1 LHRVVHRPQANDY
14 DSPAVPDVLIYA
26 DTIRSPEMR
35 HEVAIVVPDP
45 FLYVEHDGSR
55 HTVSTSFEVARI
67 AALPAGPQAHALEEF
82 GFDEL
87 VASGI
92 PREEVDLAV
101 AVNACKALGVESA
114 AVPPSFPLAL
124 AERLREAGVELR
136 VDRDTFSTRRRVKS
150 ESQLAGIR
158 RAQRAAEAG
167 MDAAR
172 DLLRR
177 AHSNGNG
184 LVVDGES
191 LTVERVKQ
199 AMQRAFL
206 AHGVATDEF
215 IVAPGAQG
223 AMGHEM
229 GHGPISAGVPLVID
243 VWPKDPETGC
253 YADMTRTY
261 VVGDPPAEIV
271 EYHRLVKEALDRS
284 IAATR
289 AGVPGIEVFRLVC
302 DVFQAAGYPTQL
314 TKAPGEVL
322 ESGFFHGL
330 GHGVG
335 LEVHEP
341 PWLGRAP
348 GELVA
353 GDVVT
358 LEPGLYRQGF
368 GGVRLEDLVLV
379 TDEGAENLTDYPY
392 DLEP

>member
-1 LHRVVHRPQANDY
+1 MPE
-14 DSPAVPDVLIYA
+14 VLIYA
-26 DTIRSPEMR
+26 DSIRSPAMR
-35 HEVAIVVPDP
+35 REVPIPVPDP
-45 FLYVEHDGSR
+45 FLYVERDGSR
-55 HTVSTSFEVARI
+55 HTVSTAFEVARI
-67 AALPAGPQAHALEEF
+67 AAIDGAPQAHPVEEF

-87 VASGI
+87 IASGL

-101 AVNACKALGVESA
+101 AVEACKALGVSD
-114 AVPPSFPLAL
+114 AVVPMDFPLGL
-124 AERLREAGVELR
+124 AERLTAAGIR
-136 VDRDTFSTRRRVKS
+136 VRPDAETFAARRRAKTPAEV
-150 ESQLAGIR
+150 EGIR

-177 AHSNGNG
+177 AQSNGDG
-184 LVVDGES
+184 LLADGEL
-191 LTVERVKQ
+191 LTVERLKQ
-199 AMQRAFL
+199 AMQVAFL
-206 AHGVATDEF
+206 ASGAAIDDF

-223 AMGHEM
+223 AMGHEL
-229 GHGPISAGVPLVID
+229 GHGAIAEGVPVVID
-243 VWPKDPETGC
+243 VWPRDPATGC

-261 VVGDPPAEIV
+261 VVGEPPAEIL

-284 IAATR
+284 LSATR
-289 AGVPGIEVFRLVC
+289 PGVAGREVFQLAC
-302 DVFQAAGYPTQL
+302 SVFEEAGYPTQL
-314 TKAPGEVL
+314 SKRPGEVL
-322 ESGFFHGL
+322 ENGFFHGL

-368 GGVRLEDLVLV
+368 GGVRLEDIVLV
-379 TDEGAENLTDYPY
+379 TEDGAENLTDYPY

>member
-1 LHRVVHRPQANDY
+1 
-14 DSPAVPDVLIYA
+14 VPDVLIYA
-26 DTIRSPEMR
+26 DTIRSPAMR
-35 HEVAIVVPDP
+35 REVSIVVPDP

-67 AALPAGPQAHALEEF
+67 AAVPGGPQAHALEEF

-87 VASGI
+87 IASGQ

-101 AVNACKALGVESA
+101 AVEACRRLGVEDA
-114 AVPPSFPLAL
+114 LVPEDFPIAL
-124 AERLREAGVELR
+124 AERLGAAGIRVRSDRE
-136 VDRDTFSTRRRVKS
+136 TFASRRRVKS
-150 ESQLAGIR
+150 AAQLEGMR

-177 AHSNGNG
+177 ASSNGNG
-184 LVVDGES
+184 LVVDGEP
-191 LTVERVKQ
+191 LTAEWIKE
-199 AMQRAFL
+199 AMQGAFIRHRA
-206 AHGVATDEF
+206 VADDF

-229 GHGPISAGVPLVID
+229 GYGPIAAGVPLVID
-243 VWPKDPETGC
+243 VWPRDPETGC

-261 VVGDPPAEIV
+261 VVGEPPAEIV

-284 IAATR
+284 LAATR
-289 AGVPGIEVFRLVC
+289 AGVPGKDVFRLVC
-302 DVFQAAGYPTQL
+302 DVFEEAGYPTQL
-314 TKAPGEVL
+314 SKAPGEVL
-322 ESGFFHGL
+322 RDGFFHGL

-348 GELVA
+348 DELVA

-379 TDEGAENLTDYPY
+379 TEDGAENLTDYPY
-392 DLEP
+392 DLQA